1 MPDPSSLGPA
11 PIPTAPTNR
20 IMDRTLSPPRP
31 TFRTTAILPST
42 HLPGSSSHQPVTAA
56 PRCPAPSVL
65 RRCSSLILTLYSDHQ
80 PYHSARPSPQRRL
93 RFLPRRGRTA
103 RHRRPVM
110 WHHAG
115 YAGAAG
121 PDGALEAFREHKFES
136 ERRDHGYWHW
146 RHLARR
152 GTRSCA
158 TQALGTRTLVVMRYV
173 CDTDFATARP
183 RRRRRRRLRRRAL
196 PPPTRQSRRRAR
208 TAFAAR
214 AGHHPI
220 RPTQRARRAV
230 LRPAPHLG
238 PARCRARHGARAR
251 TLRSQSQ
258 LDTQLRAATS
268 RSLTARRRPTLRR
281 SCPPRR
287 RPATPRPAT

>member
-146 RHLARR
+146 RHWQDEERDHARHR
-152 GTRSCA
+152 LWGQEPWWSCA
-158 TQALGTRTLVVMRYV
+158 TSATPTSPPHAPADVV
-173 CDTDFATARP
+173 D
-183 RRRRRRRLRRRAL
+183 
-196 PPPTRQSRRRAR
+196 
-208 TAFAAR
+208 AAC
-214 AGHHPI
+214 AAEPSHHPLASLDDALAPLSPRAQAI
-220 RPTQRARRAV
+220 TQFAQHNGLDA
-230 LRPAPHLG
+230 
-238 PARCRARHGARAR
+238 
-251 TLRSQSQ
+251 QSIA
-258 LDTQLRAATS
+258 QLRTSDPRVAAHVMAQGHVHY
-268 RSLTARRRPTLRR
+268 ARNH
-281 SCPPRR
+281 S
-287 RPATPRPAT
+287 